1 MAHLLFGADLSL
13 GLSARKGHDDP
24 DAKSGVP
31 ITGNVAV
38 EDTGKKNHTGGLVD
52 YLGALPVLKTGFGAP
67 IPPALSYVSC
77 DSANIPE
84 SLSTQLT
91 LFYAGTVNAFDNVIE
106 DKAQIVMSL
115 AGNSNTLHA
124 STSSFKMPV
133 APSSPQLQD
142 PMKKMQ
148 PENLTTAAHLSIGER
163 LQVSDDGHAQEFA
176 SLLVPCQA
184 IVPKALP
191 LARKASLARFLEKR
205 KERVRL
211 MAPYLAKGSARDI
224 THQGAHHSNASTLHM
239 FYNDFWGDRSR
250 KTLGCASRFVYG
262 NNVDVEDHN
271 WFTIAENSK
280 QASECGSAT

>member
-13 GLSARKGHDDP
+13 ALSDSRGHANP
-24 DAKSGVP
+24 DANSSIP

-38 EDTGKKNHTGGLVD
+38 EDSGKQNHPAGFVD
-52 YLGALPVLKTGFGAP
+52 YLGALPVLETDFGPP

-91 LFYAGTVNAFDNVIE
+91 LFYAGTDNAFDNVTE
-106 DKAQIVMSL
+106 DKAQI
-115 AGNSNTLHA
+115 
-124 STSSFKMPV
+124 FKLLV

-142 PMKKMQ
+142 PEMQ
-148 PENLTTAAHLSIGER
+148 ENLTTTPHLSIGER
-163 LQVSDDGHAQEFA
+163 IQVFDDGHAQEFA
-176 SLLVPCQA
+176 SLLIPCQA

-211 MAPYLAKGSARDI
+211 TAPYLAKGSARDI
-224 THQGAHHSNASTLHM
+224 IHQGANDSNASNLHL
-239 FYNDFWGDRSR
+239 FYNEFWGDSSA
-250 KTLGCASRFVYG
+250 KKLGYVSRFLYG
-262 NNVDVEDHN
+262 NNGEDYN
-271 WFTIAENSK
+271 WFTFAENSK
-280 QASECGSAT
+280 QVSEGESAA